1 MNKTILITG
10 CSSGIGKAAAKLF
23 ASKSWNVI
31 ATLRAPDKETELTNS
46 NNVLL
51 ARLDVQDRNSIS
63 RAIETGITRFGK
75 IDALINNAG
84 FSLSGVFEGIPREKI
99 QEQFEVNVFG
109 VMDVTR
115 VLLPH
120 FRKNKG
126 GLIINV
132 SSRAGLVGLPLLT
145 LYCAAK
151 YALEGFSE
159 SLAYELASQNII
171 VKLVEPSGGVSSTD
185 FSKRMS
191 DERAQITSLADYD
204 EFIARTNAAYA
215 GMRAKRMATAD
226 EVAQVLYDAA
236 NDSTNRLRYFTGED
250 TGNFIKAKREMSDPD
265 YVDFMRSRFLPQKW
279 RKVSEFSR
287 LHECPVL
294 S

>member
-1 MNKTILITG
+1 MAKDKIGMSGGGETFRRGMEASGAMPTLPRVHGAGRFAVPGLGMNILIRPPKGKTIEEKEICRQVGWQMNKTILITG

-109 VMDVTR
+109 VMEVTR
-115 VLLPH
+115 ALLPH
-120 FRKNKG
+120 FRKNKN

-145 LYCAAK
+145 LYCAA
-151 YALEGFSE
+151 
-159 SLAYELASQNII
+159 
-171 VKLVEPSGGVSSTD
+171 
-185 FSKRMS
+185 
-191 DERAQITSLADYD
+191 
-204 EFIARTNAAYA
+204 
-215 GMRAKRMATAD
+215 
-226 EVAQVLYDAA
+226 
-236 NDSTNRLRYFTGED
+236 
-250 TGNFIKAKREMSDPD
+250 
-265 YVDFMRSRFLPQKW
+265 
-279 RKVSEFSR
+279 
-287 LHECPVL
+287 
-294 S
+294 